1 MLLALLLFAA
11 MLVAAAPASN
21 QGRGD
26 DAQAEALAQKA
37 DREGELRVIALI
49 DRPGR
54 GQEVANQ
61 ARAHGAR
68 NERTYSHLPYVSVQA
83 NANAIR
89 AMARNPHVVTIQ
101 EDIPSPPALDSTLP
115 VINGDDTQDLG
126 WTGAGQ
132 IVTIIDTGIDADH
145 EFFDNNNGGG
155 GSRLIGE
162 ACFSDPNN
170 TSGDGQISLC
180 PGGAQSDVTA
190 GAADIDGN
198 AQCTAAVNNCDH
210 GTHVAGIAAGDGT
223 GLANAPGNGV
233 APDADIIA
241 IQVFTRHN
249 NASDCNPNPAPCLLA
264 YDTDTLSALNTLS
277 ATISANPGR
286 DFASANMSLG
296 GGNNS
301 SNCDGDARKAAID
314 TLLGQGVATV
324 ISSGNGSLLNG
335 VGAPGCISTAVTVGN
350 STDADNVWTT
360 SNRGPLLDLFA
371 PGRTVN
377 SSEVSDTYDNKTG
390 TSMAAPH
397 VAGAFAVLR
406 EAYPTR
412 TIGQL
417 LGDMTST
424 GVPITYDTD
433 GDTIADTTTPRLNLL
448 AALQA
453 PNDPPVVAADEA
465 TVTFDEGQ
473 VATATGTVSDPE
485 GDPFDLEASVGT
497 VVDNGDGTWSWSWQ
511 TSDGPDDSQT
521 VTITATDDKD
531 ESGTATFDL
540 VVNNVAPTVTLDSL
554 TPSEEHD
561 AVTVTASFSDPG
573 WPDTHTTE
581 IDWGVPPGL
590 EGDLLSGP
598 TLLVTDPGGPGQ
610 PLQGTVS
617 ATYRYGDND
626 DGAGFPITVTVTDDD
641 DGAGSDTLAQTVDNV
656 DPTLAIDEG
665 DTVLLDGTPTVVA
678 HAGDDVDFDAGAT
691 DPGSDDLTATWDF
704 DDGSTDV
711 LTSLVAPP
719 LVDLLPSPTVDPRD
733 VTFPVT
739 HAFLDACLYE
749 VGLLVEDDDGGS
761 DVDTIDVIITGNAD
775 LARSSGFWSAEYREK
790 RNSDFTTATLECYL
804 EIIDHASSVFSEER
818 SLGSLAEAA
827 GILKTKGSS
836 SPDELFDQQLL
847 AAWLNF
853 ANGAYDLDEFVD
865 TDGDGVAD
873 TAFLD
878 VLVSAETTRLDPN
891 RTHQDLFLL
900 KDALERLNNP

>member
-11 MLVAAAPASN
+11 MLVAAAPNSN
-21 QGRGD
+21 QGRD
-26 DAQAEALAQKA
+26 HDARAEALAQKA

-83 NANAIR
+83 NGKAIR
-89 AMARNPHVVTIQ
+89 AMARNPHVVAIQ

-145 EFFDNNNGGG
+145 EFFDDNNGGG
-155 GSRLIGE
+155 GGRVVGQ

-170 TSGDGQISLC
+170 TGGDGQVSLC
-180 PGGAQSDVTA
+180 PNGGQTDLSAN
-190 GAADIDGN
+190 AADIDGN

-233 APDADIIA
+233 APDAGIIA

-264 YDTDTLSALNTLS
+264 YDTDTLAALNSLS
-277 ATISANPGR
+277 ATVNANPGLN
-286 DFASANMSLG
+286 FASANMSLG
-296 GGNNS
+296 GGNNATA
-301 SNCDGDARKAAID
+301 CDGDVRKAAID

-350 STDADNVWTT
+350 STDADAVWTS

-377 SSEVSDTYDNKTG
+377 SSEVGDTYDNKTG

-433 GDTIADTTTPRLNLL
+433 GDTVADTTTPRLDLL

-453 PNDPPVVAADEA
+453 PNDPPVVAADDA

-485 GDPFDLEASVGT
+485 GDPFDLEASVGSVT
-497 VVDNGDGTWSWSWQ
+497 DNGDGTWSWSWQ

-531 ESGTATFDL
+531 ESGTAAFDL
-540 VVNNVAPTVTLDSL
+540 VVNNVAPTVTLGAL
-554 TPSEEHD
+554 TPSDEHD
-561 AVTVTASFSDPG
+561 AITVTASFSDPG
-573 WPDTHTTE
+573 WPDTHTPE
-581 IDWGVPPGL
+581 IDFGVPAGL

-598 TLLVTDPGGPGQ
+598 TLVVTDPGGPGE
-610 PLQGTVS
+610 PRQGTVT

-626 DGAGFPITVTVTDDD
+626 DGAGFPVTVTVTDDD
-641 DGAGSDTLAQTVDNV
+641 GGADSDTLAQSVGNV
-656 DPTLAIDEG
+656 DPTMAIDEG
-665 DTVLLDGTPTVVA
+665 DTVLLNGTPTVVA
-678 HAGDDVDFDAGAT
+678 HAGGDVDFDAGAT

-711 LTSLVAPP
+711 QASLVDPP
-719 LVDLLPSPTVDPRD
+719 LSDLLPSPTVDPRD

-739 HAFLDACLYE
+739 HAFTDACLYE
-749 VGLLVEDDDGGS
+749 VGLEVVDDDGGS
-761 DVDTIDVIITGNAD
+761 DADSIDVIITGNAD

-790 RNSDFTTATLECYL
+790 RNSDFTTETLECYL

-818 SLGSLAEAA
+818 LLGSLAEAA

-853 ANGAYDLDEFVD
+853 ADGAYDLDELVD

-891 RTHQDLFLL
+891 RTHQDLFAH
-900 KDALERLNNP
+900 KDVLERLNNP